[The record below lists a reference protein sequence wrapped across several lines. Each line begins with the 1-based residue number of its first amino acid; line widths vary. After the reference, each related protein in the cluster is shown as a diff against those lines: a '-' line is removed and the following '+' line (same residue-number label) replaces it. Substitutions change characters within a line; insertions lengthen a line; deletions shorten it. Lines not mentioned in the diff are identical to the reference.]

1 MSSQGSSQHGSTSRV
16 GKRRAAPYGQA
27 CLHCFKTKSKCV
39 RQGNDDTCERCTRL
53 NKQCTSADSLRKRS
67 SQKPS
72 DSAAEI
78 AKLKAEN
85 DTLNELLQ
93 RLPSI
98 SVADGSGP
106 PMVIRDPVKGPEA
119 MGKKAAIPD
128 PSATSATSSDW
139 RLHPNQEQL
148 RLSIFRE
155 QKLPFLPFIR
165 LHLDTTAQSLRE
177 EKPFLFKAIMACT
190 SSSILERRARSTELR
205 EALARKTMGGIEASL
220 DLLLSVLTYLA
231 WGYDSFIHDF
241 GTTGPSRLTQI
252 AMAVAHDL
260 RFTLSRPKNSLL
272 FSKEVMNT
280 PNATGTKTPE
290 EPVPQILDTKRAIL
304 GCFLMSSLT
313 ANHYQRFEP
322 MRWTPQLEEYLSALR
337 RSKECPTDEM
347 FSLLV
352 RLQVLIQQVSEQ
364 REQRELERCQGAA
377 ASIGP
382 ASTEPVLNRLYLEAL
397 QKKLQDIVNTIPP
410 HLKTHEILLSQLHY
424 TSFSIYQTIFPVNA
438 IDSNP
443 PAFGVSATLDEQDC
457 HYHILQTIRSFFE
470 NFSKFSSRE
479 WAGFPLPMFVQ
490 SIRCTAVLLRLSTPI
505 THRAKVRNIVD
516 VLHVVDWVSERIR
529 GAAIEL
535 GEESPKDLYGI
546 LLGVSINMRTHVA
559 RIVEPPPPPEQ
570 QPTTTAPFAGTPSMY
585 NSGSDSGVDIGT
597 DPMAIQQ
604 WMMFEQ
610 MLGIDQTYNEPL
622 ASLQYYGG
630 APMFYGYTNQM

>member
-1 MSSQGSSQHGSTSRV
+1 MSSQGSSQHGSTFRM

-39 RQGNDDTCERCTRL
+39 RQGNDETCERCHRL
-53 NKQCTSADSLRKRS
+53 NKQCCSADSLRKRS

-85 DTLNELLQ
+85 DTLTELLQ
-93 RLPSI
+93 QLPGV
-98 SVADGSGP
+98 SVSDGSGA
-106 PMVIRDPVKGPEA
+106 PMAIRDPVGGLEGK
-119 MGKKAAIPD
+119 GKKAAVPN
-128 PSATSATSSDW
+128 PSTTSTASNDW
-139 RLHPNQEQL
+139 GLHPNQEQL

-165 LHLDTTAQSLRE
+165 LPPETAAQALRE
-177 EKPFLFKAIMACT
+177 EKPLLFSAILICT
-190 SSSILERRARSTELR
+190 SPSIQERRARSMELR
-205 EALARKTMGGIEASL
+205 EILAKKTMGGIESSL
-220 DLLLSVLTYLA
+220 DLLLSTLTYLG

-241 GTTGPSRLTQI
+241 GTSGPSRLTQI

-260 RFTLSRPKNSLL
+260 RFTLSRPQNSLL

-280 PNATGTKTPE
+280 PQGRTKTPE

-322 MRWTPQLEEYLSALR
+322 MRWTPQMEEYLSTLR

-347 FSLLV
+347 FSLQV
-352 RLQVLIQQVSEQ
+352 RLQVLVQQVSEQ

-377 ASIGP
+377 VSTGP
-382 ASTEPVLNRLYLEAL
+382 ASTEPLLNRLYIEGL
-397 QKKLQDIVNTIPP
+397 QKKLQEIVATIPP

-490 SIRCTAVLLRLSTPI
+490 SIRCTAVLLRLSTPT
-505 THRAKVRNIVD
+505 THRAEVRSIVD
-516 VLHVVDWVSERIR
+516 VLHVVDWISERIK
-529 GAAIEL
+529 GAALEA

-546 LLGVSINMRTHVA
+546 LLGVSINMRMHMR
-559 RIVEPPPPPEQ
+559 RILEPAPPE
-570 QPTTTAPFAGTPSMY
+570 QPTTTAPFVGTPSMY
-585 NSGSDSGVDIGT
+585 NSGSDSGVDIGN

-630 APMFYGYTNQM
+630 PPMFYGYTNQM